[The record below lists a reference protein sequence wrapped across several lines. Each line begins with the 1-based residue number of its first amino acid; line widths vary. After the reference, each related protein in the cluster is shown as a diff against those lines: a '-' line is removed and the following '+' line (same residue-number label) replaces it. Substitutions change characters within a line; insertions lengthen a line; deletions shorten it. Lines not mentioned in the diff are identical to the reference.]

1 MRIKQSTPLSMATR
15 TASHSLPVFLD
26 SSLFSVKRMDSSN
39 KICNSFQRVP
49 AIPKFQ
55 NVGSCLFV
63 LSYQDAEHLRSD
75 GQGLHSCCGGQASW
89 LFSSFVAC
97 AELYFLLKHFHP
109 DGQISLKIERFGSVK
124 PSTNF
129 DKGGRPSRLQ
139 TSHWS
144 SRSKDFLK
152 TPSFHGGSQ
161 RFEEHRKG
169 NSERFP
175 PAKRRFLQAK
185 ESNDVSTVEYELVE
199 TWLTVQSDWLTG

>member
-1 MRIKQSTPLSMATR
+1 
-15 TASHSLPVFLD
+15 
-26 SSLFSVKRMDSSN
+26 MDSSN

-75 GQGLHSCCGGQASW
+75 GQGLHSCCGGQAPRCF
-89 LFSSFVAC
+89 LVAC

-161 RFEEHRKG
+161 RFEFAQKRKLG
-169 NSERFP
+169 KVPSRETSFL
-175 PAKRRFLQAK
+175 AGEGVQRRL
-185 ESNDVSTVEYELVE
+185 DCRV
-199 TWLTVQSDWLTG
+199 